1 MNEPEERRG
10 EASGASGDKG
20 LTGRLAGKVALISGA
35 ARGMGEQTAR
45 VFVREGA
52 CVVLG
57 DILPEVKDVAEALG
71 DRALGLMLDVTDDQ
85 AWRDVVA
92 AGEARFG
99 KIDVLVNNAGVLM
112 IDELASTSNETFRK
126 IFDVNA
132 FGCFL
137 GMREVVPALKRAGG
151 GAIVNLSSVEGL
163 GGNRFLIAYSGS
175 KFAVRGMTKSAAIEL
190 ARDGIRVNSVHPGGI
205 DTPMVREFAPDE
217 KTRAYIGKQVPMHRT
232 GRPEEIAETVAF
244 LASDAASYITGA
256 ELAVD
261 GGATASSGF
270 KQ

>member
-1 MNEPEERRG
+1 M
-10 EASGASGDKG
+10 
-20 LTGRLAGKVALISGA
+20 TGRLEGKVALISGA

-52 CVVLG
+52 SVVLG
-57 DILPEVKDVAEALG
+57 DILPEVKDVADSLG
-71 DRALGLMLDVTDDQ
+71 DKAIGLTLDVTQ
-85 AWRDVVA
+85 AQSWRDAVGA
-92 AGEARFG
+92 AEERFG
-99 KIDVLVNNAGVLM
+99 KLDVLVNNAGILVM
-112 IDELASTSNETFRK
+112 DELAKTTDETFRR

-132 FGCFL
+132 FGPFL
-137 GMREVVPALKRAGG
+137 GMREVAPAIERAGG

-163 GGNRFLIAYSGS
+163 GGNRFLVAYSGS

-190 ARDGIRVNSVHPGGI
+190 ARKGIRVNSVHPGGI
-205 DTPMVREFAPDE
+205 DTPM
-217 KTRAYIGKQVPMHRT
+217 TRAFVPGDEDMATLIGKQAPMRRT
-232 GRPEEIAETVAF
+232 GKPEEIAETVAF

>member
-1 MNEPEERRG
+1 M
-10 EASGASGDKG
+10 
-20 LTGRLAGKVALISGA
+20 TGRLEGKVALISGA
-35 ARGMGEQTAR
+35 ARGMGEKTAR
-45 VFVREGA
+45 LFVQEGA
-52 CVVLG
+52 SVVLG
-57 DILPEVKDVAEALG
+57 DILPAVKDVAESLG
-71 DRALGLMLDVTDDQ
+71 DKAIGLTLDVTQ
-85 AWRDVVA
+85 AQSWRDAVT
-92 AGEARFG
+92 AGEERFG
-99 KIDVLVNNAGVLM
+99 KVDVLVNNAGILVM
-112 IDELASTSNETFRK
+112 DELAKTDDDTFRR

-137 GMREVVPALKRAGG
+137 GMREVTPAIERAGG

-190 ARDGIRVNSVHPGGI
+190 ARKGIRVNSVHPGGI
-205 DTPMVREFAPDE
+205 DTPMVQAFLPGDE
-217 KTRAYIGKQVPMHRT
+217 DRKNFIGKQAPMRRM
-232 GRPEEIAETVAF
+232 GKPEEIAEAVAF

-256 ELAVD
+256 ELAID

>member
-1 MNEPEERRG
+1 M
-10 EASGASGDKG
+10 
-20 LTGRLAGKVALISGA
+20 TGTLEGKVALISGA

-52 CVVLG
+52 SVVLG
-57 DILPEVKDVAEALG
+57 DILPEVKVVADSLG
-71 DRALGLMLDVTDDQ
+71 DKAVGLTLDVTQ
-85 AWRDVVA
+85 AQSWRDAIAVA
-92 AGEARFG
+92 EERFG
-99 KIDVLVNNAGVLM
+99 KLDVLVNNAGILV
-112 IDELASTSNETFRK
+112 IDELVNTTDETFKRV
-126 IFDVNA
+126 FEVNA
-132 FGCFL
+132 FGPFL
-137 GMREVVPALKRAGG
+137 GMREVVPALERAGG

-163 GGNRFLIAYSGS
+163 GGNRFLVPYSGS

-190 ARDGIRVNSVHPGGI
+190 ARKKIRVNSVHPGGI
-205 DTPMVREFAPDE
+205 DTPMVRAFVPDDDTM
-217 KTRAYIGKQVPMHRT
+217 KMVGKQVPMYRQ
-232 GRPEEIAETVAF
+232 GRPEEVAEAVAF